1 LGDGGGDSA
10 RGDRLEPFIVFLLGT
25 GLRRGEGLALH
36 WRDVD
41 LTAGVARIRWQL
53 VRVDRQ
59 LVFDEELK
67 TPKSKGFVSLPA
79 PVMEALR
86 QHKVALAAE
95 RLAAP
100 VWQPWEGHEDLV
112 FPTRI
117 GTPVDPRNALR
128 ALVGLAERAELT
140 GAGLHTLRH
149 SAASALIA
157 SGTHMKVVQE
167 LLRHKSYAIT
177 ADTSSHVNVEQQREA
192 AERLGEA
199 SGGKDSRGYIQPGQP
214 EEPAGKP
221 ALIRYF
227 SVGLARFELAT
238 P

>member
-1 LGDGGGDSA
+1 
-10 RGDRLEPFIVFLLGT
+10 VFLLGT
-25 GLRRGEGLALH
+25 GLRRSEGLALH

-128 ALVGLAERAELT
+128 ALVRLAERAELT
-140 GAGLHTLRH
+140 GAGLHTLGH
-149 SAASALIA
+149 S
-157 SGTHMKVVQE
+157 
-167 LLRHKSYAIT
+167 
-177 ADTSSHVNVEQQREA
+177 

>member
-1 LGDGGGDSA
+1 M
-10 RGDRLEPFIVFLLGT
+10 
-25 GLRRGEGLALH
+25 ALH

-117 GTPVDPRNALR
+117 GTSVDPRNALR

-149 SAASALIA
+149 SW
-157 SGTHMKVVQE
+157 
-167 LLRHKSYAIT
+167 
-177 ADTSSHVNVEQQREA
+177 
-192 AERLGEA
+192 
-199 SGGKDSRGYIQPGQP
+199 
-214 EEPAGKP
+214 
-221 ALIRYF
+221 
-227 SVGLARFELAT
+227 
-238 P
+238 

>member
-1 LGDGGGDSA
+1 M
-10 RGDRLEPFIVFLLGT
+10 FLLGT

-41 LTAGVARIRWQL
+41 LTAGVAWIRWQL

-149 SAASALIA
+149 SAASAHRVRNA
-157 SGTHMKVVQE
+157 HEGGAGVAQTQVV
-167 LLRHKSYAIT
+167 RH
-177 ADTSSHVNVEQQREA
+177 HGGHLQPCERGA
-192 AERLGEA
+192 AAR
-199 SGGKDSRGYIQPGQP
+199 GGRAARGGF
-214 EEPAGKP
+214 
-221 ALIRYF
+221 RW
-227 SVGLARFELAT
+227 
-238 P
+238 